1 VPESSP
7 AVRSTG
13 NSRPRS
19 RVAQSGISAR
29 DQILV
34 LAIPLALFAFFFLVP
49 NLLNFGYAFTDWNA
63 YRDEVNFTGLKNFE
77 QLIATDTLWSG
88 LRITLTYTVLVV
100 FFQNLL
106 GLGFALALEKS
117 TRANGIL
124 RVLIFIPVLISP
136 LAAGYVFRGL
146 LAYDG
151 VYNQIL
157 SFITG
162 QDVRIEWLGNLDWAL
177 VIVAMVHAWKWFG
190 LTSLFYIAG
199 LSTVPH
205 ELVEAARLD
214 GAGYW
219 TTFFR
224 IKWRMIAPAVTINVA
239 LAFIGTLNSF
249 EVILATTG
257 GGPARA
263 TEVLNIFIFEQFGT
277 GNFGRSTAMS
287 LVLFLTVLALA
298 VPLIGVLRRR
308 EVSA

>member
-1 VPESSP
+1 MRERQPVIPP
-7 AVRSTG
+7 VR
-13 NSRPRS
+13 RS
-19 RVAQSGISAR
+19 RSQSQQGLSSR
-29 DQILV
+29 EQLFL
-34 LAIPLALFAFFFLVP
+34 LAVPLALFAAFFLVP
-49 NLLNFGYAFTDWNA
+49 NVLNFGYAFTDWNA
-63 YRDEVNFTGLKNFE
+63 YRDEVNFIGLKNFE
-77 QLIATDTLWSG
+77 QLLVTDTLWSG
-88 LRITLTYTVLVV
+88 LRITLTYTLLVV

-117 TRANGIL
+117 TRANAVL
-124 RVLIFIPVLISP
+124 RVFIFIPVLISP

-157 SFITG
+157 SFISGTE
-162 QDVRIEWLGNLDWAL
+162 VRIEWLGNLDWVL

-190 LTSLFYIAG
+190 LTTLFYIAG

-205 ELVEAARLD
+205 ELVEAARID

-287 LVLFLTVLALA
+287 LVLFLTVLVLA
-298 VPLIGVLRRR
+298 IPLISILRRR